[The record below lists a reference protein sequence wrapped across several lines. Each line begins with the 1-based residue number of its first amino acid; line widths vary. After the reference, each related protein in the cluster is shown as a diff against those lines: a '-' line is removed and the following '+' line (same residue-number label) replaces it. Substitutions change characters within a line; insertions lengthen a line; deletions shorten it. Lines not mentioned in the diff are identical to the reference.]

1 MTTYIGVY
9 TSLASASVTSTAVT
23 NYVDEGREFHKDRA
37 VKVAAT
43 SIASGISSTI
53 SNASGHA
60 KSKEY
65 SNAKQSIS
73 FVDSL
78 SDQQLA
84 EMIEKLENKSFEL
97 PTEEKA
103 KQFVKKA

>member
-43 SIASGISSTI
+43 SIF
-53 SNASGHA
+53 NH
-60 KSKEY
+60 
-65 SNAKQSIS
+65 
-73 FVDSL
+73 
-78 SDQQLA
+78 
-84 EMIEKLENKSFEL
+84 FECKW
-97 PTEEKA
+97 TR
-103 KQFVKKA
+103 KK